1 MQKGMNKKLKGR
13 LLQAERRPFAF
24 LPVVCRSK
32 MYVRLFFC
40 LFRFGCVIGPGKVN
54 ISYYSFK
61 IYPPHRGIFVYLHYC
76 KRCVLTKVLLYMN
89 KCLLPFILLAGM
101 LMAGCSLDDDDEPK
115 DVVRE
120 IMMSVSHETG
130 ITYDLFDTN
139 AERPIECMLVK
150 EEGGDGLWHTL
161 VFGAIEGF
169 TYVKGHAYELKVRK
183 TILANPPA
191 DGSNCRYKLI
201 EILDDREVTEP
212 ETPEEPVIESEA
224 DIEYYDMCPFDK
236 YAIEPEIKVNKD
248 GDVLVYGGTTAYL
261 PYESKRIYVEDVLP
275 KDDPNWIKFEKI
287 PYMAYYAYVISPLTD
302 EIRLVWTEGGG
313 PMLKNVI
320 PVDEY
325 RQVLDIVSE
334 GGELEYYLVLANIY
348 KYGLQKL
355 MFTVS
360 MGQ

>member
-1 MQKGMNKKLKGR
+1 
-13 LLQAERRPFAF
+13 
-24 LPVVCRSK
+24 
-32 MYVRLFFC
+32 
-40 LFRFGCVIGPGKVN
+40 
-54 ISYYSFK
+54 
-61 IYPPHRGIFVYLHYC
+61 
-76 KRCVLTKVLLYMN
+76 MN